1 MGIISCS
8 CCGVLPS
15 LPISSDMIQFLVIL
29 VNQDIDIINNGY
41 LYADLWPHN

>member
-1 MGIISCS
+1 MGIISCY
-8 CCGVLPS
+8 CRGVLLA

-41 LYADLWPHN
+41 LYADLCPYN

>member
-1 MGIISCS
+1 MGLISCF
-8 CCGVLPS
+8 CRGVLPA

-41 LYADLWPHN
+41 LYADLCPHN